1 MLNSKETLKK
11 LHKKFPTMTLDE
23 LFDIIDCYIETGVYF
38 GTPVEN
44 YTHPYILDPY
54 RYYTGFDKWTVTCD
68 YPKGSVADQI
78 SNKLNGGITYADSTH
93 TSRASTRQFESNC

>member
-1 MLNSKETLKK
+1 MLNLKMTLKN
-11 LHKKFPTMTLDE
+11 LHKKFPNLSLDE
-23 LFDIIDCYIETGVYF
+23 LFDIVDCY
-38 GTPVEN
+38 VEELVISN
-44 YTHPYILDPY
+44 PYKDYLKDTFPK
-54 RYYTGFDKWTVTCD
+54 DWTITCD

>member
-1 MLNSKETLKK
+1 MLNLKITLKN
-11 LHKKFPTMTLDE
+11 LHKKFPNLSLDE
-23 LFDIIDCYIETGVYF
+23 LFDIVDCY
-38 GTPVEN
+38 VEEIVISN
-44 YTHPYILDPY
+44 PYKDYIKDTFPK
-54 RYYTGFDKWTVTCD
+54 DWTITCD

>member
-1 MLNSKETLKK
+1 MLNLKITLKN
-11 LHKKFPTMTLDE
+11 LHKKFPNLSLDE
-23 LFDIIDCYIETGVYF
+23 LFDIVDCY
-38 GTPVEN
+38 VEVESFN
-44 YTHPYILDPY
+44 SPYIIKDTFPK
-54 RYYTGFDKWTVTCD
+54 DWTITCD